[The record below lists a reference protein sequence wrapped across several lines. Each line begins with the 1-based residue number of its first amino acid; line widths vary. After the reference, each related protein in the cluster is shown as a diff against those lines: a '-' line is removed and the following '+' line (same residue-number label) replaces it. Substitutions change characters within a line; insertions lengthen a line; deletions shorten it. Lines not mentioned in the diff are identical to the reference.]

1 MHFLLTNLFSHVW
14 KVCSDFPKPVDHQA
28 ISRIPVGGGLLESQV
43 GGAEYQM
50 EDQMGVAKKQMG
62 IAAHYL
68 SVAEEKVGV
77 AEDHT
82 KVEGLQLVLNTLKEL
97 NSDKSEIENADSST
111 LQFVSDEVS

>member
-1 MHFLLTNLFSHVW
+1 M
-14 KVCSDFPKPVDHQA
+14 DHQA

-77 AEDHT
+77 AEEKVGVAEDHT